1 MTDAIWKA
9 CLDLAALVLIWAGT
23 AAISL
28 GGVPALIGN
37 PVVFGKQ
44 EVTFTGQETIFG
56 HTSASRAAV
65 RRYRAWA
72 VPGFIAITV
81 GAVWQALG
89 PISVLLPDAQ
99 VLAVF
104 KPR

>member
-1 MTDAIWKA
+1 MTDTMWKA
-9 CLDLAALVLIWAGT
+9 VLDLVALLLIWAGT
-23 AAISL
+23 AAITL
-28 GGVPALIGN
+28 GGVPALVGN

-44 EVTFTGQETIFG
+44 EVTFNGQGTIFG
-56 HTSASRAAV
+56 HTSDSQAAV
-65 RRYRAWA
+65 RRYWAWA

-89 PISVLLPDAQ
+89 PISALLPDAQ

-104 KPR
+104 RPR